1 MSPKELPKMF
11 PIWIKCYKICHH
23 FGPSF
28 APSSLGLEWVD
39 LWRDFKLD
47 LSHLFYLGK
56 FSLVFHTKCWK
67 GAFCADYEVTHYWI
81 YVTTEYV
88 DPVISRMDQLQG
100 NRIFKFLKIHGLSK
114 WKKCSQ
120 KFIVWNMGFY
130 IGLYIG
136 VYAYFIVYL
145 ERNLQ
150 CIIKNITCE
159 CQSECAK
166 CTTLLSCCEAWFQ
179 TQFLPNQNIFSE
191 KKGNGEWKW

>member
-1 MSPKELPKMF
+1 MSLKELPKTF

-47 LSHLFYLGK
+47 LSHLFYLSK

-88 DPVISRMDQLQG
+88 DPVISRMDQLQE
-100 NRIFKFLKIHGLSK
+100 NRIFKFLKIYLKNRFLSK
-114 WKKCSQ
+114 SKNFFAEVHCMKYRIRWENKNFDDMGTLISQ
-120 KFIVWNMGFY
+120 
-130 IGLYIG
+130 L
-136 VYAYFIVYL
+136 L
-145 ERNLQ
+145 NL
-150 CIIKNITCE
+150 CIK
-159 CQSECAK
+159 
-166 CTTLLSCCEAWFQ
+166 
-179 TQFLPNQNIFSE
+179 
-191 KKGNGEWKW
+191 